1 MTPPNGLPRALRR
14 SRTAALRLTQLAVL
28 AAVATGGPPVAG
40 SLPPAAA
47 VSIPAR
53 NQEPGREVK
62 VAIVRAPGQNG
73 GAPDSLE
80 QVAGRTLGDPGRAQE
95 IFDLNAGRRQSD
107 GSALTDPAALEAGW
121 ILILPDDA
129 QGPDVRAALLD
140 EPADAADGSG
150 GAAADTGAAAGA
162 PDGAAEPGNAANE
175 SGSEAEPGNAANESG
190 SEAEPA
196 AGDAAD
202 KAQSNALLDRLRWP
216 IVLAVLGGL
225 GVAVLTT
232 AIVLR
237 RRIRLRLRRF
247 RALIRAARDWVV
259 AGWRRRALLRL
270 RSELLALWQ
279 QDTSAVTAAAAA
291 LRSSTF
297 LPPAVAVSVRADGAE
312 VLGHPGESSEDP
324 LPGHLRTQPLPAAAH
339 AAPILARVGG
349 DPAEQVFLDFAQC
362 RGALGIEGDPALA
375 RDVAR
380 SVVTQLGL
388 AAPQLALLSL
398 GPSDLPRSASVAT
411 VEDLDRFGLLP
422 PPAHRPRQ
430 AGLITSTQVLRQLTG
445 VLLIQPGRS
454 PQELDD
460 AVARCSAPGSG
471 WIAVYPGPLRGA
483 HWRWT
488 VSRDGMLTV
497 PILGRTLTAT
507 GV

>member
-1 MTPPNGLPRALRR
+1 MTPPNGLPHALRR
-14 SRTAALRLTQLAVL
+14 SRTASLGLAQLAVL
-28 AAVATGGPPVAG
+28 AAVVTGGPPVLG

-47 VSIPAR
+47 ASIPAQ
-53 NQEPGREVK
+53 NQEQGREVK

-73 GAPDSLE
+73 GAPDSLG
-80 QVAGRTLGDPGRAQE
+80 QVAERTLGDPGRAQE

-129 QGPDVRAALLD
+129 QGPDVRSALLD
-140 EPADAADGSG
+140 EPADAANGSG
-150 GAAADTGAAAGA
+150 GEAD
-162 PDGAAEPGNAANE
+162 PGNASNQP
-175 SGSEAEPGNAANESG
+175 GGEAEQ
-190 SEAEPA
+190 A

-202 KAQSNALLDRLRWP
+202 DGASNALVDRLRWP

-237 RRIRLRLRRF
+237 RRIRLRLRRL
-247 RALIRAARDWVV
+247 RALIRAARAWVV
-259 AGWRRRALLRL
+259 AGWRRRASLRR
-270 RSELLALWQ
+270 RSELVALWQ
-279 QDTSAVTAAAAA
+279 EDAAAGAAAAA
-291 LRSSTF
+291 AFRSSTS
-297 LPPAVAVSVRADGAE
+297 LPPAVAVSVRAGGAE
-312 VLGHPGESSEDP
+312 VLGHPGDSPEDP
-324 LPGHLRTQPLPAAAH
+324 LPGHPGTRPLPAAAGPGSP
-339 AAPILARVGG
+339 AVARVGG
-349 DPAEQVFLDFAQC
+349 DPAEQVFLDFARC

-375 RDVAR
+375 LDIAR
-380 SVVTQLGL
+380 SVVTQLSL
-388 AAPQLALLSL
+388 AAPQLVLLSL
-398 GPSDLPRSASVAT
+398 GPSELPRSASVAT

-422 PPAHRPRQ
+422 PPVPSPRQ
-430 AGLITSTQVLRQLTG
+430 AGLITSTSILQQLTG

-454 PQELDD
+454 QQELDD
-460 AVARCSAPGSG
+460 VVARCSAPGSG
-471 WIAVYPGPLRGA
+471 WIAVYPGSLRGA

-507 GV
+507 GL

>member
-1 MTPPNGLPRALRR
+1 MTPPNRLPRALRR
-14 SRTAALRLTQLAVL
+14 SRTAALRLAQLAVL
-28 AAVATGGPPVAG
+28 TAVVTGGPPVLG

-47 VSIPAR
+47 ASLPAP
-53 NQEPGREVK
+53 NQERGREVK
-62 VAIVRAPGQNG
+62 VAVVRAPGQNG
-73 GAPDSLE
+73 GAPDSLG
-80 QVAGRTLGDPGRAQE
+80 QVAERTLGDPGRAQE

-140 EPADAADGSG
+140 EPADAANGPG
-150 GAAADTGAAAGA
+150 GAAAGA
-162 PDGAAEPGNAANE
+162 GEEPDEPG
-175 SGSEAEPGNAANESG
+175 GEAEQ
-190 SEAEPA
+190 A

-202 KAQSNALLDRLRWP
+202 NGASNPILDRLRWP

-237 RRIRLRLRRF
+237 RRIRLRLRRL
-247 RALIRAARDWVV
+247 RALIRAARAWVV
-259 AGWRRRALLRL
+259 AGWRRRASLRR
-270 RSELLALWQ
+270 RSELVALWQ
-279 QDTSAVTAAAAA
+279 EDASAGATAAAAF
-291 LRSSTF
+291 RSSTS
-297 LPPAVAVSVRADGAE
+297 LPPALTVSVRAGGAE
-312 VLGHPGESSEDP
+312 VLGHPGHSPEDP
-324 LPGHLRTQPLPAAAH
+324 LPEHSGTRPLPAAAGH
-339 AAPILARVGG
+339 HSPAVARVGG

-375 RDVAR
+375 LDIAR
-380 SVVTQLGL
+380 SVVTQLSL
-388 AAPQLALLSL
+388 AAPQLVLLSL
-398 GPSDLPRSASVAT
+398 GPSGLPRSASVTT

-422 PPAHRPRQ
+422 PPGAGPGQ
-430 AGLITSTQVLRQLTG
+430 AGLITSTSILQQLTG

-454 PQELDD
+454 QHELDD
-460 AVARCSAPGSG
+460 VVARCSAPGSG
-471 WIAVYPGPLRGA
+471 WIAVYPGSLRGA